1 MSAGSVLVSV
11 QKRPGTSAVT
21 RARPPPQ
28 APNWKLVSPEVAER
42 ALTSSPVGAA
52 VQVETEWGQAGAEVE
67 ARAAEASGSGVVEG
81 AWAEPAAGASVAA
94 EVGPEAKAGGEA
106 VGEEAAVVAAAG
118 AAAGSPRPP

>member
-1 MSAGSVLVSV
+1 V
-11 QKRPGTSAVT
+11 R
-21 RARPPPQ
+21 
-28 APNWKLVSPEVAER
+28 PEVAER

-81 AWAEPAAGASVAA
+81 PGAEPAAGASVAA

-106 VGEEAAVVAAAG
+106 VGEEAAAVVAAAG